1 MLWRILVL
9 ILLSVNF
16 AWAGPRE
23 NALHLRQAI
32 ESSPFKNLALERREV
47 EVIKLPVS
55 RAFDQKDSQ
64 LCWTHSFLSALETME
79 LAKNP
84 QRKLEFSRTAFQR
97 RTLQDRLSRRLD
109 GTDNFM
115 SERGTPMD
123 ALALARRFGLVAW
136 EDYTDL
142 VKGVDGRY
150 DRLYRTAKNSSL
162 QAVLDRVFAPLPE
175 FTLLEGRAVT
185 PLMLAEEVLTGQ
197 TWVAFAPG
205 NKEGWGDHP
214 DPDARPETRAFEM
227 SLDKITKLIREALL
241 DNRPVTYGGNGHSIL
256 IYGASYDATGTPL
269 KYFIKDSYP
278 DYFYEAA
285 PRKLHAEMLEVT
297 LVVRNLPTP

>member
-1 MLWRILVL
+1 MLLRSLAL
-9 ILLSVNF
+9 ILLCVNF

-23 NALHLRQAI
+23 NALRLRQAI
-32 ESSPFKNLALERREV
+32 EASPFQNLALERREV
-47 EVIKLPVS
+47 EVLKLPVS

-64 LCWTHSFLSALETME
+64 LCWIHSFLSAVETME
-79 LAKNP
+79 LVKNP
-84 QRKLEFSRTAFQR
+84 QRKLELSRAALQR
-97 RTLQDRLSRRLD
+97 RTLQDRLARRLD
-109 GTDNFM
+109 GTDTFM

-136 EDYTDL
+136 EDYADL

-150 DRLYRTAKNSSL
+150 ESLYRRAKNSSL
-162 QAVLDRVFAPLPE
+162 QAVLDRLFAPLPE
-175 FTLLEGRAVT
+175 FTQLEGRAVT
-185 PLMLAEEVLTGQ
+185 PVRLAEEVLAGQ
-197 TWVAFAPG
+197 SWVAFAPG

-214 DPDARPETRAFEM
+214 DPDARPETRAYATSPE
-227 SLDKITKLIREALL
+227 KITKLIREALL

-256 IYGASYDATGTPL
+256 IYGATYDASGKPL

-297 LVVRNLPTP
+297 LVVRNPPTP